1 MYEMQIIE
9 STNTTSWWL
18 RLHFPRIWNESHLSS
33 AECKGPV
40 QTHLFIHYL
49 YRFCKCGFA
58 RSAFLAG
65 KALHSRSNPQG
76 HFLPLQGCRRF
87 IYLAAAFFFAAQ
99 RFLAAAAMR
108 ARPSGERTRFFFCG
122 RAIGELA
129 VTLGGRPAF
138 RLATVTADPA
148 ARRARA
154 CLSVAISASMEER
167 MSVSAMQ
174 KL

>member
-1 MYEMQIIE
+1 M
-9 STNTTSWWL
+9 
-18 RLHFPRIWNESHLSS
+18 
-33 AECKGPV
+33 
-40 QTHLFIHYL
+40 
-49 YRFCKCGFA
+49 
-58 RSAFLAG
+58 
-65 KALHSRSNPQG
+65 HSRSNPQE
-76 HFLPLQGCRRF
+76 HFLPLQDVYGFECKV
-87 IYLAAAFFFAAQ
+87 YLAAAFFFVAQ

-122 RAIGELA
+122 GTIGELA

-138 RLATVTADPA
+138 RLATVTAVPA

-174 KL
+174 EL

>member
-1 MYEMQIIE
+1 MRISAIC
-9 STNTTSWWL
+9 L
-18 RLHFPRIWNESHLSS
+18 PRR
-33 AECKGPV
+33 K
-40 QTHLFIHYL
+40 
-49 YRFCKCGFA
+49 GFA
-58 RSAFLAG
+58 FSFKPARA
-65 KALHSRSNPQG
+65 
-76 HFLPLQGCRRF
+76 FLPLQGCRRF

-122 RAIGELA
+122 GAIGELA

-148 ARRARA
+148 ARSARA
-154 CLSVAISASMEER
+154 CLSVAISASIVER

>member
-1 MYEMQIIE
+1 MR
-9 STNTTSWWL
+9 S
-18 RLHFPRIWNESHLSS
+18 
-33 AECKGPV
+33 ECKP
-40 QTHLFIHYL
+40 HLFIISYL
-49 YRFCKCGFA
+49 G
-58 RSAFLAG
+58 SANADLRDLPSSQERLCILVQTR
-65 KALHSRSNPQG
+65 KSISC
-76 HFLPLQGCRRF
+76 HFKDVGVF

-122 RAIGELA
+122 EAIGELA

-148 ARRARA
+148 ARSARA
-154 CLSVAISASMEER
+154 CLSVAISASIVER